1 MSERMPDSN
10 EFTWAI
16 LSIARSVTIRN
27 GEEWKPEDQIRQMI
41 EARDAV
47 IEELAYKA
55 AMASI
60 PDGGASCKLCIAA
73 IRKECADRE
82 AQLLDAAKAFQ
93 ELATCYR
100 IGKRPTEKLFA
111 RLEKANAAI
120 MEDDNETGN

>member
-1 MSERMPDSN
+1 MMESASEFVEHIIDLGSDADMA
-10 EFTWAI
+10 EK
-16 LSIARSVTIRN
+16 LCV
-27 GEEWKPEDQIRQMI
+27 
-41 EARDAV
+41 ARD
-47 IEELAYKA
+47 
-55 AMASI
+55 
-60 PDGGASCKLCIAA
+60 AA

-82 AQLLDAAKAFQ
+82 AQLIDAAKAFQ